1 MGDYWHSPLLNTSMR
16 KEGTLNFRKRHYKRY
31 KWQPIFIWET
41 DLLREDAEAF
51 VIGTLKREKVI

>member
-1 MGDYWHSPLLNTSMR
+1 MR